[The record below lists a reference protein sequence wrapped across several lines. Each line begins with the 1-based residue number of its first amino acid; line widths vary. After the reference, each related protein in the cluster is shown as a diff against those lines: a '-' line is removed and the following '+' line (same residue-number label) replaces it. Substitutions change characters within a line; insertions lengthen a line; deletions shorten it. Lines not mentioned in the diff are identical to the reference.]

1 MQFSEVNRLL
11 DPNPMPL
18 EMGFERLENG
28 VAHVATRTDMHGC
41 TGAMFEWWFR
51 FKPDTLQYS
60 WWHPL
65 DHGPSHWKT
74 TNNETVNGTHVG
86 AEHWIEESF
95 GAIPSEPLIVQ
106 FRDPSE
112 FFDLNLFNA
121 ALEHSHISGAVVG
134 RIAVG
139 HQPPRLPNGAVLG
152 GRLLHIPRDTP
163 WGCVLRSHFFVGQ
176 DLPATGA
183 SPQDVANIVKD
194 DFMPAL
200 MRHAY
205 EEFTYL
211 SRFLPS
217 LYAAENPTSKPG
229 ISPW

>member
-11 DPNPMPL
+11 DPKPMPL
-18 EMGFERLENG
+18 EMGFERLPSG
-28 VAHVATRTDMHGC
+28 VAHVAARTDMHGC
-41 TGAMFEWWFR
+41 TGKMFEWWFR
-51 FKPDTLQYS
+51 FGANTQQYS

-65 DHGPSHWKT
+65 DHGASFWKNVT
-74 TNNETVNGTHVG
+74 EGTHIG
-86 AEHWIEESF
+86 SEHFIEESF

-106 FRDPSE
+106 FRDPNE
-112 FFDLNLFNA
+112 FFDMNLFHA
-121 ALEHSHISGAVVG
+121 ALEKGDISGAVVG

-139 HQPPRLPNGAVLG
+139 HEPHRLPNGAVLG

-176 DLPATGA
+176 DLADKGVPFDEMV
-183 SPQDVANIVKD
+183 QIVSD
-194 DFMPAL
+194 AFMPAL

-205 EEFTYL
+205 EEFTFL

-217 LYAAENPTSKPG
+217 LYGAENRKLEMPV
-229 ISPW
+229 SPW